1 MAFLIIVNHYYFPP
15 FSCTGTAMRRSK
27 STPSVPDEDAAVTT
41 ASGGGSSAGASKR
54 LKRQWSYENIED
66 LPEEQ
71 DYFAK
76 KLPQHLMKD
85 DPSLNWFQ
93 KPHTITVM
101 AIALIVLI
109 FGAFTRDGADTVAN
123 AKVYVDLFASSISL
137 PCSSSS

>member
-1 MAFLIIVNHYYFPP
+1 
-15 FSCTGTAMRRSK
+15 MRRSK
-27 STPSVPDEDAAVTT
+27 STASVPGDASS
-41 ASGGGSSAGASKR
+41 SGK
-54 LKRQWSYENIED
+54 LKKQWSYEKLED
-66 LPEEQ
+66 VPEEQ

-123 AKVYVDLFASSISL
+123 AKVYFNSPSRNDISNDDKYSHQTDLDE
-137 PCSSSS
+137 

>member
-1 MAFLIIVNHYYFPP
+1 LAITIARAERRWKIQK
-15 FSCTGTAMRRSK
+15 AMSEPK
-27 STPSVPDEDAAVTT
+27 TKGGKANGSAPSSTE
-41 ASGGGSSAGASKR
+41 K
-54 LKRQWSYENIED
+54 WSYEKIED

-76 KLPQHLMKD
+76 KLPQHLMVD

-109 FGAFTRDGADTVAN
+109 FGAFTREGTETVAN
-123 AKVYVDLFASSISL
+123 VKLYDSHLFSL
-137 PCSSSS
+137 